1 MTDTL
6 STAAF
11 ESRVR
16 RLRHLT
22 ANSDDYYRRP
32 VNDAV
37 NMARC
42 FVGNGGDGKEAEHFL
57 LLAEVRAGAITFE
70 QFREADPLGS

>member
-11 ESRVR
+11 EARVR
-16 RLRHLT
+16 RLRRLT
-22 ANSDDYYRRP
+22 ANSGDYHKRP

-42 FVGNGGDGKEAEHFL
+42 FVGNGGDGRDAEHFL
-57 LLAEVRAGAITFE
+57 LLAEVRAGAITPE
-70 QFREADPLGS
+70 QFREADPLSP

>member
-22 ANSDDYYRRP
+22 ANIGDYHKGP
-32 VNDAV
+32 VNDAM

-57 LLAEVRAGAITFE
+57 LLAEVRAGAITPE
-70 QFREADPLGS
+70 QFREADPLGP